1 MSYKYSTGSVRQGDI
16 YFEDDRTGAQTYIDF
31 DQDTITLRPSG
42 SAILHAQHNKVGI
55 GTSNPLVALD
65 INGGLRVQSD
75 SIAIDNSKTPAHAGA
90 NGQAGQICWDANYL
104 YVCVAT
110 NTWKRVA
117 LSSW

>member
-55 GTSNPLVALD
+55 GTCNPLV
-65 INGGLRVQSD
+65 
-75 SIAIDNSKTPAHAGA
+75 AGA